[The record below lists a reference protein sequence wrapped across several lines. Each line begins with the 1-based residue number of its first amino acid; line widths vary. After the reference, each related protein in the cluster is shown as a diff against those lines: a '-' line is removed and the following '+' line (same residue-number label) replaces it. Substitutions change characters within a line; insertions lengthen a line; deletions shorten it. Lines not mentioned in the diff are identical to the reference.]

1 MKKINKKLSF
11 SHCWPLS
18 SRYSQ
23 QKEKYDKSL
32 IIIILNLNFP
42 ALAGTINIWFVKIK
56 NSQILKPNFK
66 LLGSAKILLYINHIL
81 QPLLRKLLLFNWMLL
96 NILNSIY

>member
-11 SHCWPLS
+11 SHSWPLS

-32 IIIILNLNFP
+32 IITILNLNFP
-42 ALAGTINIWFVKIK
+42 ALVGAISTWFVKIK
-56 NSQILKPNFK
+56 NSQIQKPNFK
-66 LLGSAKILLYINHIL
+66 LLGSAKIFLYINHIL
-81 QPLLRKLLLFNWMLL
+81 QPLLKNWLFNWMLL
-96 NILNSIY
+96 NILNCIY